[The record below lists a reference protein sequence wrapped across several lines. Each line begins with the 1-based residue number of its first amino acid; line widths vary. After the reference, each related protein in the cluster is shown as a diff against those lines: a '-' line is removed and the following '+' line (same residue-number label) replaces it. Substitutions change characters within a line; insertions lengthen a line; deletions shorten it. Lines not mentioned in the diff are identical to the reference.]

1 MSGPESYSVL
11 MKKIPQE
18 KSYVWATPLNCSWIL
33 KFSQLLRFQMTIWF
47 WQFWLNNHCYCH
59 FFVIFVQ
66 NDVLLILVEF
76 YIDWK
81 SPRKSGRNGAHGLNC
96 IIFINTK
103 LIFEINGEK
112 YYTEK
117 FMSLRHFWNFR
128 DFFLISP
135 ILEISNGNFC
145 QNVLNI
151 AIFSWFFFE
160 DNVLFIPVEYI

>member
-33 KFSQLLRFQMTIWF
+33 KFCQLLRFQMTIWF
-47 WQFWLNNHCYCH
+47 WQFWLNDHCYCH

-112 YYTEK
+112 YYMKK

-128 DFFLISP
+128 DFFNFANFGDFKWQFLP
-135 ILEISNGNFC
+135 NGLKYCHFF
-145 QNVLNI
+145 V
-151 AIFSWFFFE
+151 IFVE